1 MKKLILALALL
12 ACTAV
17 CAFAQQSSD
26 PCQIGVKIAT
36 PITITTP
43 TTLIN
48 GAAARKNYIC
58 SFVAVPSGAET
69 VSLVEGTGNVCAT
82 SPLALI
88 GGATAASG
96 LALPTNGILA
106 VGSGSGTIAAGT
118 NANFNVCLLKSGTT
132 NRVSGVLIYVQQ

>member
-17 CAFAQQSSD
+17 CALAQQSSD
-26 PCQIGVKIAT
+26 PCQTGVKIAT
-36 PITITTP
+36 PITVTTP

-48 GAAARKNYIC
+48 GASARKNYIC
-58 SFVAVPSGAET
+58 GIVLVPAGAET
-69 VSLVEGTGNVCAT
+69 ISLVEGTGNVCAT
-82 SPLALI
+82 SPLALV
-88 GGATAASG
+88 GAATAASG
-96 LALPTNGILA
+96 LALPANGILA
-106 VGSGSGTIAAGT
+106 SGNGLGTVAAGA